1 MDLYTE
7 GHLKMDPYLVPK
19 HWALEVLMG
28 WLIPSEACGWP
39 DFYVPLGLTSVNGT
53 QFIFATFK
61 SLLEAQV
68 RMLTPAFY

>member
-1 MDLYTE
+1 MR
-7 GHLKMDPYLVPK
+7 G
-19 HWALEVLMG
+19 
-28 WLIPSEACGWP
+28 LIPSEACGWP

-68 RMLTPAFY
+68 HMLTPAFY